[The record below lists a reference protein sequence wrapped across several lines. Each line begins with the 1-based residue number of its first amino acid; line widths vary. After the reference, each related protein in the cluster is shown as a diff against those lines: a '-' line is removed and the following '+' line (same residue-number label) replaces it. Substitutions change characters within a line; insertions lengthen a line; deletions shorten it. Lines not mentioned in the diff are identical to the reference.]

1 MTLFLIDTTMDDKI
15 ELRGGYF
22 SQYPKCVARNVVEG
36 GYTERDVKF
45 LTYLT
50 EPQGKIEN
58 MKIVEER
65 EAWIHTHFILDSFF
79 VTEQE
84 RRQISINVEPE
95 LMHLGLQYGLT
106 YDIAPSKHRAI
117 IVLECI
123 PFDPIKAEIK
133 KLINDVIEDFPVRL
147 PEQRNVVTNIT
158 VADQETEQVDVS
170 DQVLL
175 Q

>member
-1 MTLFLIDTTMDDKI
+1 MNDKV
-15 ELRGGYF
+15 ELRDGYF
-22 SQYPKCVARNVVEG
+22 SQYPRCVARNVVEG
-36 GYTERDVKF
+36 GYTEKNVKF
-45 LTYLT
+45 LGETPQQNTHLT
-50 EPQGKIEN
+50 EPQGKIKN

-65 EAWIHTHFILDSFF
+65 EAWIHTYFILDSFF

-106 YDIAPSKHRAI
+106 YNIAPSKHRAI

-123 PFDPIKAEIK
+123 PFDPVKAAIR

-158 VADQETEQVDVS
+158 VADSEIETESLSPQ
-170 DQVLL
+170 
-175 Q
+175 